1 LKFYKQQG
9 GDMLNEKSR
18 EALLAAVM
26 ETLETMAFFE
36 VTENDKFE
44 QSYIEDSAVWS
55 EIVIHGQ
62 KGNLRMVLS
71 IPEVF
76 AREITAQVYADSVP
90 VISNELLLDSVAEL
104 NNTISGSFMLSEGVN
119 TKDHYTLSLPQT
131 VLKTGSDCGET
142 NLKLQ
147 CLLDGRMVI
156 SIMCCA
162 Q

>member
-1 LKFYKQQG
+1 
-9 GDMLNEKSR
+9 MLNEKSR

-36 VTENDKFE
+36 VTENDDFE
-44 QSYIEDSAVWS
+44 QSYVEDSAVWS
-55 EIVIHGQ
+55 EIVIQGQ
-62 KGNLRMVLS
+62 NGKLRMVLS

-90 VISNELLLDSVAEL
+90 VINNELLLDSVAEL

-131 VLKTGSDCGET
+131 VLKTGSDCGPT
-142 NLKLQ
+142 SLKLQ

-156 SIMCCA
+156 SIMCCE